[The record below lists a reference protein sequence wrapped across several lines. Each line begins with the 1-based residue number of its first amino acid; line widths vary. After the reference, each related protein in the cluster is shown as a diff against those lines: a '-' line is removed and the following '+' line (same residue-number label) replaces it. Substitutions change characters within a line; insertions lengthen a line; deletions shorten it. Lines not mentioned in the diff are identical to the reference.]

1 MFPSGS
7 KPGGANLFKKP
18 GIMGVGKK
26 KFQLDVAAPTETEL
40 KQIQKV
46 ETKLLAPKITVKK
59 MNIQQDGGSSQP
71 G

>member
-1 MFPSGS
+1 M
-7 KPGGANLFKKP
+7 FKKP

-59 MNIQQDGGSSQP
+59 MNLPQDGGSS
-71 G
+71 